1 MNKLVIVESPNK
13 VKSIG
18 AYIKEL
24 QKEGKL
30 DKKDKYEIES
40 SVGHIM
46 ELKKSWEPKIEN
58 EILSF
63 EKVVIRGKAK
73 VVNGLKAK
81 AKKADIVLIATD
93 PDREGEAI
101 ADDLIKKLEA
111 ENKYQRITF
120 NEITKDSIEL
130 AFNNPLTLDQKMV
143 NAQKT
148 RMVLDRIFGY
158 KLSKWIQNKLWNAR
172 ARSAGRVQSPTLK
185 LVVEREFLIEGFKP
199 EEYFKVEQIIN
210 KTLVAPIFLN
220 QDMVD
225 NKTNQLNPKKYA
237 DYREKLKGE
246 LKVKEIKT
254 SQSKGRIR
262 TPFKQSA
269 VYRAASSALGI
280 SAANARAA
288 MQALFEKG
296 FITYPRT
303 DSTRYSQ
310 SFINKAHKYIENKFG
325 KEYVANVKGT
335 KSGSQ
340 DAHEAL
346 RITDP
351 NNTPDKISAKLSRQT
366 EINMYKII
374 YNNTLQ
380 SLMVP
385 PIRESLSYLLED
397 NGINFKLS
405 SSKVI
410 YDGYLKLTGWD
421 KGQELPIYKKGDIIK
436 SDKIDFIEGET
447 KPKARFNEGSL
458 IEAMEEEGIG
468 RPSTFSST
476 VSTLISR
483 EYIEKNGNALRAT
496 RTGKAVA
503 AILMLYFGNIIKE
516 EYTMELEK
524 TLDQIAEGNKKLEDV
539 LKSFYLKLSSELN
552 SAVIKRKESIDD
564 KTAYISLKDIEKE
577 EKKFSTPNKNKNI
590 EDMGAYTQEYTKL
603 IIDLISYAKIDKKDI
618 NIDYKSFVKN
628 EFEKYLGPIV
638 MPQPPKRGRYILSN
652 DNELS
657 TFRKAKKY
665 TDTEICHVCQKNPM
679 VYQGGISKRNQLYW
693 MKTCSGW
700 PEVKCNNTSFIDKDD
715 SLFEKLEKY
724 YDQKVRGFK
733 DEEVKHINDLT
744 QEIKVP
750 DETIQI
756 LIKGL

>member
-13 VKSIG
+13 VKTISS
-18 AYIKEL
+18 YISEL
-24 QKEGKL
+24 QKEGQL
-30 DKKDKYEIES
+30 DKKDKYKVES

-46 ELKKSWEPKIEN
+46 ELKKSWEPRKED
-58 EILSF
+58 EILTF
-63 EKVVIRGKAK
+63 EKTVIRGKSK
-73 VVNGLKAK
+73 TVNDLKAK
-81 AKKADIVLIATD
+81 AKKADIVLVATD

-101 ADDLIKKLEA
+101 ADDLINKLDV

-120 NEITKDSIEL
+120 NEITKDSIEN
-130 AFNNPLTLDQKMV
+130 AFNNPIKIDSKMV

-158 KLSKWIQNKLWNAR
+158 KLSKWIQNKLWNTR

-185 LVVEREFLIEGFKP
+185 LVVEREFLIEGFTP
-199 EEYFKVEQIIN
+199 EDFFKVEQVIN
-210 KTLVAPIFLN
+210 KNLIAPIFLN
-220 QDMVD
+220 KDMVD
-225 NKTNQLNPKKYA
+225 NKSNQLDPKKYA

-246 LKVKEIKT
+246 LVVKQIKT

-269 VYRAASSALGI
+269 VYRASSSALGL

-310 SFINKAHKYIENKFG
+310 AFINKAHKYIENKFG
-325 KEYVANVKGT
+325 KDYVADVKGT

-351 NNTPDKISAKLSRQT
+351 NNTPEKISAKLSRQT

-385 PIRESLSYLLED
+385 PIRESLSYLLDD
-397 NGINFKLS
+397 NGITFKLS

-421 KGQELPIYKKGDIIK
+421 KNQELPVYKKSDVIK
-436 SDKIDFIEGET
+436 SDKINFIEGQT
-447 KPKARFNEGSL
+447 KPKSRFNEGSL
-458 IEAMEEEGIG
+458 IEAMEESGIG
-468 RPSTFSST
+468 RPSTFSTT

-483 EYIEKNGNALRAT
+483 GYVEKIGNALRAT

-503 AILMLYFGNIIKE
+503 AVLMLYFGNIIKE
-516 EYTMELEK
+516 EYTQNLEK
-524 TLDQIAEGNKKLEDV
+524 TLDKIAEGEKKLEDV
-539 LKSFYLKLSSELN
+539 LKSFYLKLADELS
-552 SAVIKRKESIDD
+552 SAVIKRKESINDE
-564 KTAYISLKDIEKE
+564 TSYISLREIEE
-577 EKKFSTPNKNKNI
+577 SGKKIYSKNKNL

-603 IIDLISYAKIDKKDI
+603 IIDYISYAKIDKKDI
-618 NIDYKSFVKN
+618 SIDYESFVKN
-628 EFEKYLGPIV
+628 SFDRYLGPIL
-638 MPQPPKRGRYILSN
+638 MPQHPKRGRYILDKN
-652 DNELS
+652 NVFS
-657 TFRKAKKY
+657 TFRKAKTY
-665 TDTEICHVCQKNPM
+665 SDVDICHVCQKNPM
-679 VYQGGISKRNQLYW
+679 VYQGGTSKRNQLYW

-700 PEVKCNNTSFIDKDD
+700 PEVKCNNTTFIDKED
-715 SLFEKLEKY
+715 SLFQKLENY
-724 YDQKVRGFK
+724 YEAKVEAFK
-733 DEEVKHINDLT
+733 EDEIKNIKDLT
-744 QEIKVP
+744 QEFKVP